1 MLLFRVAP
9 SVRFVALA
17 ILRTI
22 GYKAWIEGT
31 NGKEIDETVLKKAIR
46 EGPHDARRRFS
57 SGVYLKTRRPLFPKA
72 DISYGGPNVRF
83 GPCVDGSELARTFF
97 HECSI
102 GRCSHVFGL

>member
-31 NGKEIDETVLKKAIR
+31 NG
-46 EGPHDARRRFS
+46 
-57 SGVYLKTRRPLFPKA
+57 
-72 DISYGGPNVRF
+72 
-83 GPCVDGSELARTFF
+83 
-97 HECSI
+97 
-102 GRCSHVFGL
+102 